1 MKKRKSS
8 GTWHTRQ
15 IYHKNIK
22 IATNQIIGH
31 IEDVAYGIHKE
42 GEVQLSF
49 DFGPAPHV
57 AVMLDGGGYYSPV
70 DDKSI
75 EAVNLVL
82 VRPSSYEIPTKDTDG
97 DYDEDDF
104 DVVYRFTITDIWEA
118 SREHPEMS
126 LKDFVELK
134 AMQAQMGLT
143 EDK

>member
-1 MKKRKSS
+1 MKKRKNSRIL
-8 GTWHTRQ
+8 THQVYQR
-15 IYHKNIK
+15 HIK

-42 GEVQLSF
+42 GEAQLSL
-49 DFGPAPHV
+49 DFGPAPLV

-82 VRPSSYEIPTKDTDG
+82 VRPSTYEIPTKDTDG